1 MNILFFLT
9 PKSEVEYIYEDY
21 TMRQTLEKMEYHRYS
36 SIPIINR
43 EGKYVGT
50 LTEGDLLWTLKNDF
64 SLDLKGVEDIPITT
78 IKRRKDNAP
87 VSIEANIEDLIS
99 KSMNQNFVPVIDDNE
114 TFIGIIKR
122 RDIIDYCYKKM
133 NSEENNKITT

>member
-64 SLDLKGVEDIPITT
+64 SLDLKGVEDISITT

-133 NSEENNKITT
+133 NSEDNNITT

>member
-133 NSEENNKITT
+133 NSEDNNITT